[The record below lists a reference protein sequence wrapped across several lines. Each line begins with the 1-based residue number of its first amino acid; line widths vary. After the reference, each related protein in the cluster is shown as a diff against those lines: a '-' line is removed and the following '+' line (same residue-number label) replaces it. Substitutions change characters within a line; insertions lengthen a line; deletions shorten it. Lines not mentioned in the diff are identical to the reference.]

1 MKNFKL
7 QVSVEWIAFLIL
19 SLAIKVNAECHTS
32 LQRSSLMVTKII
44 DDLNQSYTWTGGGGI
59 NEIIEV
65 ASGKYRVSLPQE
77 ERVDQFYYQ
86 LEVNKKCEVIIVKKE
101 YVVKTFER

>member
-1 MKNFKL
+1 MINFKFRMP
-7 QVSVEWIAFLIL
+7 VEWNAFLIL
-19 SLAIKVNAECHTS
+19 CLAINVNAECHTS

-59 NEIIEV
+59 SEIIEV
-65 ASGKYRVSLPQE
+65 ASGKYQVSLPQE

-101 YVVKTFER
+101 YFVKSF